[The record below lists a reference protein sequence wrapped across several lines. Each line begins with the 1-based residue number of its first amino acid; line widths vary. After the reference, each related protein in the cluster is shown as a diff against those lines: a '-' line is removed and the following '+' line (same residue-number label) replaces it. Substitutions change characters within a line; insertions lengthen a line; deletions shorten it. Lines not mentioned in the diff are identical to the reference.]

1 MPYRAGG
8 TGKIWTRDQAV
19 MSRQLWPTELLSHAN
34 ADFHRRD
41 ASEGIE
47 PYLSAFPSA
56 FTIKLSSSIPQ
67 NLILT
72 IQATSRSNMITLG
85 NHVVTYRFL
94 SALSNRCSVRGC
106 VWSDWR
112 GTIPQHSDWKSDALP
127 IELQSHIN
135 EIRNSQPFVLH
146 SSFLANRR
154 VFIR

>member
-135 EIRNSQPFVLH
+135 EIRNSLYLFVL
-146 SSFLANRR
+146 R
-154 VFIR
+154 V